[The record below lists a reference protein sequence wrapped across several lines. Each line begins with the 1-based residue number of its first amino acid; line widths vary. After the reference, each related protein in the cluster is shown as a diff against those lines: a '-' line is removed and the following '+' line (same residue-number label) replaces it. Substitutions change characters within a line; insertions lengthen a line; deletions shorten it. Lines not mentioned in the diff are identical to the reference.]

1 MDRNARPPAPT
12 GILPAIDTNDTHAA
26 HMLPASTGLS
36 PTIDA
41 SDMHARDRTRHRQ
54 HDTTRRD
61 TARHDTTQHDTT
73 RHDTTRHDTARHSS
87 VFVRREGV
95 TV

>member
-12 GILPAIDTNDTHAA
+12 GILPTIDTSDTHAT

-36 PTIDA
+36 LTIDA

>member
-12 GILPAIDTNDTHAA
+12 GILLAIDTNDTHAA

-61 TARHDTTQHDTT
+61 TARHDTRKQDKKQD
-73 RHDTTRHDTARHSS
+73 DTTRHDTATHKSG
-87 VFVRREGV
+87 VGRREGV